1 MSSSLPEE
9 SYKRVKY
16 EDLVSDPVVT
26 MLELFLHLG
35 VPVSRAMI
43 RYDMMIMMMMMV
55 TMDHD
60 QASPGALQR
69 RDFDKKVQV

>member
-1 MSSSLPEE
+1 MLLSSSLPEE

-43 RYDMMIMMMMMV
+43 RYDMMIMMMV